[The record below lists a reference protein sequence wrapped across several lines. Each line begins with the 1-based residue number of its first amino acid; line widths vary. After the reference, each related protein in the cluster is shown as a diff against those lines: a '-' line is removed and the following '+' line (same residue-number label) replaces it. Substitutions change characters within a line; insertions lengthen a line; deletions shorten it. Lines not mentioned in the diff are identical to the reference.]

1 MKKNVLTSV
10 TVSLAAAAMISGTAM
25 AAEYKVGIIQFV
37 DDASLNQIEQNIE
50 KELTAK
56 SEEGGDTYVFDGYV
70 YNGQADSTTL
80 NQITTQLLDD
90 GVDVIVPI
98 ATPAAQIVQAATED
112 NQIPV
117 VFSAVSDPV
126 GAGLAESMDAPGA
139 NITGTSDAL
148 NTNAILDLMFVA
160 NPDIKKVGLLYS
172 QSEDSSK
179 KPIEDAKA
187 YLDEKGIEYVEKT
200 GTNNTEVTQAAD
212 ALIAAGVDAVFT
224 PTDNTVMTAE
234 LAIYEKFIDAGI
246 PHYCGADS
254 FALNGAFCGYGVDYA
269 KLGVETAD
277 IVIEVLQGADP
288 ATTPIKTFDNGIATV
303 NTETAEALGIDY
315 SGFAELCTGVVET
328 VTAEEFESTVSS
340 SSREGMQSVAS
351 MLAEDWV
358 AMRGW
363 AERPSYKIPAAEAHL
378 LLRPYLSLKGV
389 CYGFIIIVFCHRERP
404 GAWLHLCA
412 GGTGSV
418 SELFH
423 FEYCRPV
430 NGRLLYVRVCSRC
443 SGGDHGTSDPG
454 AVCSDGSRRVLWLHY
469 GVFTDEAWCRINPCG
484 NHC

>member
-25 AAEYKVGIIQFV
+25 AAEYKIGIIQFV

-50 KELTAK
+50 QELTAK
-56 SEEGGDTYVFDGYV
+56 SEEGEDTYVFDGYV

-80 NQITTQLLDD
+80 NQITTQLIDD

-148 NTNAILDLMFVA
+148 NTNAILDLMLVA

-179 KPIEDAKA
+179 QPIADAKA

-212 ALIAAGVDAVFT
+212 ALVAAGVDAVFT

-277 IVIEVLQGADP
+277 MVIEVLQGADP
-288 ATTPIKTFDNGIATV
+288 ATTPVKTFDNGIATV

-315 SGFAELCTGVVET
+315 SGFADLCTGVVET
-328 VTAEEFESTVSS
+328 VTAEEFE
-340 SSREGMQSVAS
+340 
-351 MLAEDWV
+351 
-358 AMRGW
+358 
-363 AERPSYKIPAAEAHL
+363 
-378 LLRPYLSLKGV
+378 
-389 CYGFIIIVFCHRERP
+389 
-404 GAWLHLCA
+404 
-412 GGTGSV
+412 
-418 SELFH
+418 
-423 FEYCRPV
+423 
-430 NGRLLYVRVCSRC
+430 
-443 SGGDHGTSDPG
+443 
-454 AVCSDGSRRVLWLHY
+454 
-469 GVFTDEAWCRINPCG
+469 
-484 NHC
+484 